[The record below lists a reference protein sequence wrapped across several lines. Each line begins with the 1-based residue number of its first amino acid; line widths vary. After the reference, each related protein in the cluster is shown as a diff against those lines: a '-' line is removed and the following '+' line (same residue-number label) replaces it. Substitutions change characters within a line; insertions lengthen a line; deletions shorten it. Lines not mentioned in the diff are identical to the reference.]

1 MSIGMLRVGGAF
13 CLVFCGWCVGDT
25 ICVRG
30 QEHQKALQKTV
41 LLFERIRREIEFR
54 RTDLNRLLRS
64 LQEEELADRDA
75 PSLQQ
80 IPPFSPLT
88 RREQSI
94 FRECMTGLGHLDA
107 AQECQRLAFYQ
118 EQFEVFQRELAPKLK
133 TTQELS
139 RKLGLAVGL
148 AVAILLL

>member
-1 MSIGMLRVGGAF
+1 MSMGVLRIGGVF

-30 QEHQKALQKTV
+30 QEHQKTLQNTIV
-41 LLFERIRREIEFR
+41 LFERIRREIEFR
-54 RTDLNRLLRS
+54 RTDLNRLLGSFQQEGLVGTDVRS
-64 LQEEELADRDA
+64 LQH
-75 PSLQQ
+75 

-88 RREQSI
+88 RREQAV
-94 FRECMTGLGHLDA
+94 FRECMEGLGHLDA
-107 AQECQRLAFYQ
+107 VQECQRLAFYQ
-118 EQFEVFQRELAPKLK
+118 KQFETFQRELEPKLR

-139 RKLGLAVGL
+139 HKLGLAIGL